1 MEIILIEIGLITDP
15 FAGYNN
21 KPINIVIEDTRITE
35 IGKDAKIP
43 DPDYKISGKSL
54 IALPPPINS
63 HTHLAMTLLRGY
75 SDNKLLYDWLQEDIW
90 PIESKFNEYWIDLGS
105 KLACLEM
112 IKSGTGGVLD
122 MYFQEKIIGKN
133 IAKAGLRGWLGSCL
147 LPSAFIDQGGI
158 ESQLLDFTLSLQ
170 LAKESPLL
178 NGCIAPHS
186 QTTVEE
192 EQILQARDLAQKND
206 VPITIHA
213 SETRQEVLA
222 CEDKHGVPPV
232 ERLDHIG
239 FFQDVTTV
247 IAHCAWITQ
256 REVEILGKYN
266 STVAW
271 CPTSAKKLAY
281 SGCCPVP
288 ELRKTDAQI
297 ALGTDGAASNNVLDL
312 WREMREG
319 VNLISFERWDP
330 TSYQASEVLHDTN
343 WSFRKK
349 FHPNSLIKEGNFADL
364 VILDFNN
371 PHLQPHFNNTVS
383 HLVYAVNGSDVHS
396 LIINGE
402 LLMKEREVLTLNE
415 NEILEEVTLKI
426 PELFAS

>member
-1 MEIILIEIGLITDP
+1 MEILLKEIGLITDP

-21 KPINIVIEDTRITE
+21 KPTNIVIEDTRITE
-35 IGKDAKIP
+35 IGKNAKIP
-43 DPDYKISGKSL
+43 DPEYKISGKSL
-54 IALPPPINS
+54 IVLPPPINS
-63 HTHLAMTLLRGY
+63 HTHIPMSLLRGY

-90 PIESKFNEYWIDLGS
+90 PIESKFNKYWIDLGS

-122 MYFQEKIIGKN
+122 MYFQEKVIGRN
-133 IAKAGLRGWLGSCL
+133 IAKAGIRGWLGSCL

-158 ESQLLDFTLSLQ
+158 ESQLLDFTHGLQ

-178 NGCIAPHS
+178 SGCIAPHS

-213 SETRQEVLA
+213 SETRKEVLA

-232 ERLDHIG
+232 ERLDQIG
-239 FFQDVTTV
+239 FFQDIEAVV
-247 IAHCAWITQ
+247 AHCAWITQ
-256 REVEILGKYN
+256 REVDILGEHKA
-266 STVAW
+266 TIAW
-271 CPTSAKKLAY
+271 CPTSAQKLAY
-281 SGCCPVP
+281 SGTCPVP
-288 ELRKTDAQI
+288 ELRKTEAQV

-319 VNLISFERWDP
+319 INLISFERWDP
-330 TSYQASEVLHDTN
+330 ASYQASEVLYDTN
-343 WSFRKK
+343 WSFRRK
-349 FHPNSLIKEGNFADL
+349 FKSNSLIKEGNFADL
-364 VILDFNN
+364 VILDFHS
-371 PHLQPHFNNTVS
+371 PHLQPHLNNTIS
-383 HLVYAVNGSDVHS
+383 HLVYSVNGSDVHS
-396 LIINGE
+396 LIVNGN

-415 NEILEEVTLKI
+415 SQIIEEVKTRV
-426 PELFAS
+426 PDLFTS